1 MYIASSSIKNLNK
14 AMRDLEI
21 LAAEIAKARTHLT
34 WCCQFT
40 PKNICAYFHHEHPR
54 LATSWRE
61 PEIQEDPCKKP
72 TGFMSNA
79 PILLGALNLWCSGRY
94 GRCSR
99 PQWGRHVECLGKK
112 AQGAAIFQKELC
124 MAILQGIESQLLADR
139 RMRNDELGLARYT
152 TSIPQ
157 SSLGRR
163 FLFHRLGMRVLTSHR
178 HMIRLH
184 PRDNPAGPTAYSE
197 QRIPLPY
204 ASIFRTT
211 DSLTPAR
218 AIS

>member
-1 MYIASSSIKNLNK
+1 
-14 AMRDLEI
+14 
-21 LAAEIAKARTHLT
+21 
-34 WCCQFT
+34 
-40 PKNICAYFHHEHPR
+40 
-54 LATSWRE
+54 
-61 PEIQEDPCKKP
+61 
-72 TGFMSNA
+72 
-79 PILLGALNLWCSGRY
+79 
-94 GRCSR
+94 
-99 PQWGRHVECLGKK
+99 
-112 AQGAAIFQKELC
+112 

-139 RMRNDELGLARYT
+139 RMRNDELGLVTAEETCMKAMARYT
-152 TSIPQ
+152 TSILQ

-197 QRIPLPY
+197 PRIPLPY